1 MKKLLIFLVTAA
13 ALMLSGFE
21 LGKASCTIYHISRNA
36 LQAKEMAGFLK
47 KVYGHTSPVKL
58 FNEKYRN
65 APGIFIG
72 VRPAKVQMEFDETR
86 EYCVRHIA
94 GDQLYLFGNRD
105 VRLNGTAFAVYDFL
119 EEVCGIRY
127 LWPGELG
134 TVADPAVPVTLQD
147 STKKTVPFFI
157 SRMSGAFAYGIMGLP
172 SDDRYALERWQ
183 EHRKVG
189 RSSFGSSAHAF
200 AKLVPRAKYG
210 KTHPEYYSLV
220 SPGQWIGQPKP
231 DKPTRRNDPLA
242 SGPWQLCTSNPDVR
256 RIIAEQVAKQ
266 RPGYKTSISPNDGFG
281 FCECANCLAQDGKPR
296 PNREYGV
303 KDLTNRIYN
312 FAQDVAWQAYKLN
325 PNAKIGMFAYSF
337 FDGVPDGNIKFP
349 PDMVSLA
356 FCYIVSF
363 MDEQEQAALE
373 KTIRG
378 ISATGA
384 RVFGREYWNTHYFLD
399 YPLSHS
405 RKIARNIKLLKE
417 CNATGIG
424 GEPGNSFGPKATD
437 LYILL
442 KMSWNPDLKRE
453 DILMDFCKKG
463 FGEKAAPV
471 MYELFEKIEDW
482 TEKLT
487 NNFSQHRG
495 ANYQHY
501 DNLYAA
507 RIRGMAW
514 CYNADFQKMCESYYK
529 KALKLADTPER
540 KARILYI
547 QRGTRYAQYI
557 SDAMNG
563 YSDLAAAG
571 VNMALMQPSG
581 KMIRMEKKNLLKVA
595 EAAVKA
601 GKARYGYALRFSHG
615 LCISLVR
622 SNQGNTPRSRPWL
635 FFAQKMSFDLI
646 RGNFNYLVN
655 GAFEYNAYSW
665 DLKGNNGAIL
675 APVRDFNHDNEFNFK
690 AFCHAGQ
697 GISLK
702 VELPAGSTAS
712 AVNLRKISPE
722 EPQNVRF
729 RMFVKG
735 AEDPSKYLNVEF
747 AGKKLEA
754 VVLPAEIED
763 GTNWKELRFKTAAI
777 TAGDHTFKVNF
788 CNPGKE
794 KVILYLD
801 DLVLKMKE
809 TGK

>member
-1 MKKLLIFLVTAA
+1 MTVTASA
-13 ALMLSGFE
+13 IE
-21 LGKASCTIYHISRNA
+21 LGKQAVNIYYNRINTRPA
-36 LQAKEMAGFLK
+36 LEMSQFLGKVFGKKYKTVQLKQVDLSKPGIYVGF
-47 KVYGHTSPVKL
+47 
-58 FNEKYRN
+58 E
-65 APGIFIG
+65 APGVKYTIPADKKEFIATYADENRIFIW
-72 VRPAKVQMEFDETR
+72 
-86 EYCVRHIA
+86 
-94 GDQLYLFGNRD
+94 GND
-105 VRLNGTAFAVYDFL
+105 KENLKGTAFAAADFL
-119 EEVCGIRY
+119 EKYAGVRF
-127 LWPGELG
+127 LWPGETG
-134 TVADPAVPVTLQD
+134 TVADRRKPVTVKPGLD
-147 STKKTVPFFI
+147 LYIPPFDLRLTSSFHYGSRNRTVNEN
-157 SRMSGAFAYGIMGLP
+157 RN
-172 SDDRYALERWQ
+172 LENWLN
-183 EHRKVG
+183 HHKVG
-189 RSSFGSSAHAF
+189 QSVRAHRGSGFQHAF
-200 AKLVPRAKYG
+200 EKLMPREVYG
-210 KTHPEYYSLV
+210 KEHPEYYSLV
-220 SPGQWIGQPKP
+220 SPERWIGEPKP

-266 RPGYKTSISPNDGFG
+266 RPGYRTSISPNDGFG
-281 FCECANCLAQDGKPR
+281 FCECANCVAQDGKPR

-325 PNAKIGMFAYSF
+325 PKAKIGMFAYSF

-424 GEPGNSFGPKATD
+424 GEPGNAFGPKATD
-437 LYILL
+437 LYILM

-487 NNFSQHRG
+487 NNFSKHRG
-495 ANYQHY
+495 ANYHHY

-514 CYNADFQKMCESYYK
+514 CYNEDFQKMCETYYK
-529 KALKLADTPER
+529 KALKLADTPTRKER
-540 KARILYI
+540 IRFI

-557 SDAMNG
+557 SNAMNA
-563 YSDLAAAG
+563 YSDVAAAG

-581 KMIRMEKKNLLKVA
+581 KNIRMEKKNLLKVA
-595 EAAVKA
+595 DAAVKA
-601 GKARYGYALRFSHG
+601 GRARYGYALRFSHG
-615 LCISLVR
+615 LCVALVR

-665 DLKGNNGAIL
+665 GLKGNNGAVL
-675 APVRDFNHDNEFNFK
+675 AAVREANHDNEFNFK

-702 VELPAGSTAS
+702 VELPAGSTA
-712 AVNLRKISPE
+712 AVENLRKISPAE
-722 EPQNVRF
+722 AQNVRF
-729 RMFVKG
+729 QMFVKG
-735 AEDPSKYLNVEF
+735 DADPRKYLDVEF
-747 AGKKLEA
+747 AGKKMEA

-763 GTNWKELRFKTAAI
+763 GTLWKELRFKTI
-777 TAGDHTFKVNF
+777 SVPAGDHTFKITFRNT
-788 CNPGKE
+788 GKE
-794 KVILYLD
+794 KVVLYLD

-809 TGK
+809 SGK